1 MADIVGQETA
11 RQALEIAAAG
21 GHHMLMIGPPGAG
34 KSMLASRLPAL
45 LPPLTPE
52 EALETTIIHSVANQ
66 LSAPGL
72 VSRRPYRDP
81 HHSASMAS
89 LVGGGNKALPG
100 EASLAHH
107 GILFLDELA
116 EFNRA
121 ALDGLNSLW
130 KQAKL
135 LWRVPITIFAIPHGF
150 N

>member
-66 LSAPGL
+66 LSASGL
-72 VSRRPYRDP
+72 VSRRPYLTR
-81 HHSASMAS
+81 
-89 LVGGGNKALPG
+89 
-100 EASLAHH
+100 
-107 GILFLDELA
+107 II
-116 EFNRA
+116 R
-121 ALDGLNSLW
+121 
-130 KQAKL
+130 L
-135 LWRVPITIFAIPHGF
+135 LWPRW
-150 N
+150 